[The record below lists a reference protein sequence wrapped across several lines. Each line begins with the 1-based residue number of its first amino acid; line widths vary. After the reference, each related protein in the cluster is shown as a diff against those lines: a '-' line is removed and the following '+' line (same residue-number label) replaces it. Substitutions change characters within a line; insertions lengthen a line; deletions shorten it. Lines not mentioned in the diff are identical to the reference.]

1 MEEPLAGNFDDHTFR
16 PEKIHLAPDVV
27 GHKLADGAVRQPDKL
42 FLQNRT
48 DAERADHPLKGILRV
63 CEAPL
68 FFDEVFDFFL
78 SAVVDVHALQLYPV
92 EARNR

>member
-1 MEEPLAGNFDDHTFR
+1 VGN
-16 PEKIHLAPDVV
+16 
-27 GHKLADGAVRQPDKL
+27 GAVGQPHKL

-48 DAERADHPLKGILRV
+48 DAERADHPLKEILRV

-78 SAVVDVHALQLYPV
+78 SAVVNVHALQLYPV

>member
-1 MEEPLAGNFDDHTFR
+1 MEEPLAGNFDDYTFR
-16 PEKIHLAPDVV
+16 PEKIHLAPDVF
-27 GHKLADGAVRQPDKL
+27 GHKSADGAVGQPHKS

-68 FFDEVFDFFL
+68 FFDEALHADLFFFVVVVGHAFTCI
-78 SAVVDVHALQLYPV
+78 AVIPS
-92 EARNR
+92 